1 MEKEI
6 VKVNMQ
12 LRVYADIFRTY
23 ASSSA
28 DEAMSEFLLTHSWS
42 MMGMVSTLESVLK
55 KIDEKEMVE
64 RARNGEKNEK

>member
-28 DEAMSEFLLTHSWS
+28 DDEVMSEFLLTHSWAMS
-42 MMGMVSTLESVLK
+42 EMVSTLESVLK
-55 KIDEKEMVE
+55 KIDEKEIE
-64 RARNGEKNEK
+64 KIKNGEKNEK